1 MLILKNRTN
10 PTNNEW
16 KQFISM
22 YFIFLSCKRKLVLS
36 YRAVYYAQVLR
47 YWCPA
52 GAPGSLCGKDAEWS
66 PSWRRSRCPPRPP
79 PCGTPPFPLPD
90 GPPAVSGWQNRTDR
104 HDWINSHNKFM
115 LSVTIVTLVLSKC
128 SSHERCMHTIN
139 TTTFQKC
146 HNEEFKNS
154 WI

>member
-1 MLILKNRTN
+1 MNNNNNQWKRFIHMFFMF
-10 PTNNEW
+10 PTW
-16 KQFISM
+16 K
-22 YFIFLSCKRKLVLS
+22 KKLVSS
-36 YRAVYYAQVLR
+36 YQAVYYAQELR

-90 GPPAVSGWQNRTDR
+90 GPPAVSGWQNRTDM
-104 HDWINSHNKFM
+104 HDRIISHNKFM
-115 LSVTIVTLVLSKC
+115 LSVAVVTPVLKC
-128 SSHERCMHTIN
+128 ISHERCIHTIN
-139 TTTFQKC
+139 ETPFQKC
-146 HNEEFKNS
+146 RNVSFKNS